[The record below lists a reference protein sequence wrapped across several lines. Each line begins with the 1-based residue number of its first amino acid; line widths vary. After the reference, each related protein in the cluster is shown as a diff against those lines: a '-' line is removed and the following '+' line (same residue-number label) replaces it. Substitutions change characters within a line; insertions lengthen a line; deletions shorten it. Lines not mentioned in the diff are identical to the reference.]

1 MSVRHIFDVDW
12 YLNLTLKKKNL
23 FTCCSSKIQS
33 DGGTNYSSW
42 LTVSSASVHQVLIGK
57 WNQAMFEI
65 WKSSST
71 SFFQSGSYHCA
82 ANPGQ
87 SQSVTVHVHHG
98 ECFYLY
104 LFWIFVKILARKFL
118 KQYENDWV
126 CDTKGPPAIRRFQ
139 KFTKDSQLGVRWQQL
154 LIFSAPLTSQF
165 LPACLFLPAFLFLPR
180 ASFASLV
187 FVFEDAS
194 GGVERWS
201 TIKDRHKAWF
211 GF

>member
-12 YLNLTLKKKNL
+12 YLNLTLKKENL

-57 WNQAMFEI
+57 WNQAMCRNMEI
-65 WKSSST
+65 KFYT
-71 SFFQSGSYHCA
+71 SFSQSGSYHCA

-104 LFWIFVKILARKFL
+104 LFWIFVKILARIFL
-118 KQYENDWV
+118 KQYSRIIECV
-126 CDTKGPPAIRRFQ
+126 TQ
-139 KFTKDSQLGVRWQQL
+139 KDRQQL
-154 LIFSAPLTSQF
+154 DSFKSLRKILNLESDGSNCWTFPLPWQVNSCQLASF
-165 LPACLFLPAFLFLPR
+165 CQLSSSCREHHLLHLFLFSKTHREGWRDGRL
-180 ASFASLV
+180 
-187 FVFEDAS
+187 
-194 GGVERWS
+194 
-201 TIKDRHKAWF
+201 
-211 GF
+211 

>member
-57 WNQAMFEI
+57 WNQAMFGNMKIKFYQLFSVWFIPLRCKPRTVPECHR
-65 WKSSST
+65 S
-71 SFFQSGSYHCA
+71 CA
-82 ANPGQ
+82 
-87 SQSVTVHVHHG
+87 SRWV
-98 ECFYLY
+98 F
-104 LFWIFVKILARKFL
+104 LFVFVKILARKFL

-154 LIFSAPLTSQF
+154 LDFSAPLTSQF